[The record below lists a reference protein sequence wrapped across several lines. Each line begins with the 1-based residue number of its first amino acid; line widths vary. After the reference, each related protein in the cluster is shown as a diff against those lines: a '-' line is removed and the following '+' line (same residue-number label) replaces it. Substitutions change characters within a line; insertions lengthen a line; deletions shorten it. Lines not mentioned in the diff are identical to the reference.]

1 MVTSKHFTYL
11 KFIATHSFKVK
22 SNILTV
28 SFFKDD
34 SLIHNL
40 KVNVPVCLGMSI
52 FSPRC
57 NTWMH
62 PTLFHA
68 AKQIQSTIPDFCL
81 VFC

>member
-57 NTWMH
+57 NTYECTQHFSMLQNKFNL
-62 PTLFHA
+62 LFP
-68 AKQIQSTIPDFCL
+68 IF
-81 VFC
+81 V

>member
-52 FSPRC
+52 FTEMQHIYLHECAQHLSILQ
-57 NTWMH
+57 NKFNL
-62 PTLFHA
+62 LFP
-68 AKQIQSTIPDFCL
+68 IF
-81 VFC
+81 V